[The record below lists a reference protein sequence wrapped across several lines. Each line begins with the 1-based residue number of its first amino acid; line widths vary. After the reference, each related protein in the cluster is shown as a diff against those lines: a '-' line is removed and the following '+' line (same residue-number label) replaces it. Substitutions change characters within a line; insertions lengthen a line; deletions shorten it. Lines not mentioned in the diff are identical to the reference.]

1 MSKVEERV
9 LAEIAGVVVW
19 TSNVV
24 KIKEHLLFYG
34 EFSILRIEDRLA
46 VDPVV

>member
-9 LAEIAGVVVW
+9 LAEIAGAVVC

-34 EFSILRIEDRLA
+34 KFTILCIEDGLA